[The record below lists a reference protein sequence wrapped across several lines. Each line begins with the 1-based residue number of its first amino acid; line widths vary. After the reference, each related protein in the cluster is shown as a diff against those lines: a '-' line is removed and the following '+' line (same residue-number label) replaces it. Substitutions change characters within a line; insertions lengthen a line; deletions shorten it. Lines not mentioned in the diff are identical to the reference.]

1 MVKVTNIVW
10 DPEDLRVIRGCLP
23 CMVEIDL
30 NYYDSE
36 EITDYLE
43 QTYECKVLEYKY
55 HVVNHKKGGLK

>member
-10 DPEDLRVIRGCLP
+10 DPEDLRVIQGYPLP
-23 CMVEIDL
+23 CVVKIDL

-36 EITDYLE
+36 DITQYLE

-55 HVVNHKKGGLK
+55 HVVNHKKED